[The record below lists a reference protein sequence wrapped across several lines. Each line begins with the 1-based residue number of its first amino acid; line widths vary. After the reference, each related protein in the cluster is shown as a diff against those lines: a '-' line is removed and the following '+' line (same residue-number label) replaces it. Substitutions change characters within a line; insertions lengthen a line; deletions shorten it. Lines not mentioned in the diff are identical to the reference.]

1 MPRRHVVIT
10 AHNGVH
16 ARPVAELV
24 RLVQA
29 HEHGVTLQTSTG
41 AVVDLSSVLA
51 VMDLALAEGDEVVL
65 ETPEAVGADA
75 VLDTLA
81 HVLDPR
87 G

>member
-1 MPRRHVVIT
+1 MPRRQVVIT

-29 HEHGVTLQTSTG
+29 HPHPVTLRTSSG

-51 VMDLALAEGDEVVL
+51 LMDLALAPGDAVVL
-65 ETPEAVGADA
+65 ETRESVDAEA

-81 HVLDPR
+81 DVLDPR